1 MISMKSTIE
10 EGAVKY
16 KLKEEDRKK
25 ILDQVTSWLEK
36 NQGAE
41 KEEFEDKLKEL
52 EKVCMPLMTK
62 VYQGG
67 GSGAPGGAPRAPGA
81 AGETRGGGGVPGG
94 GSKAGPTIEEVDW
107 VR

>member
-1 MISMKSTIE
+1 MKSTIE

-41 KEEFEDKLKEL
+41 KEELEDKLKER
-52 EKVCMPLMTK
+52 EKVCMPL
-62 VYQGG
+62 VYQVVHL
-67 GSGAPGGAPRAPGA
+67 
-81 AGETRGGGGVPGG
+81 GGGGGG
-94 GSKAGPTIEEVDW
+94 GSKGTRGRKENWRCWVYLEEAPRLVQP
-107 VR
+107 